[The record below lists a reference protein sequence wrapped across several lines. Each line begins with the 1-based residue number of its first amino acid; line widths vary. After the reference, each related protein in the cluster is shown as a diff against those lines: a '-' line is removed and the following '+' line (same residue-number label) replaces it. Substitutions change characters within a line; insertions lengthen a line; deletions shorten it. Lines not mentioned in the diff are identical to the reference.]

1 MLKYKIIMVQ
11 VFRKI
16 LIFLLK
22 GVQCVLYVWKSICI
36 IYGSVL
42 VLSLLIQHFKFYA
55 FLYYVPQVFLLS
67 SYLFRF
73 LPCLC
78 LPHYGDYS
86 VVSSVFESVI
96 SPVFKSPSSFMC
108 LSDGFVSLRVSLT
121 QFVFCLLFL
130 FTGYPLCVIPSVMC
144 VNFALQS
151 STCSVVS
158 MPIWASRRALWLW
171 LSDDSSVV
179 GCVSESDEYQ
189 AVVHSFVT

>member
-1 MLKYKIIMVQ
+1 MCWYNKTLKSMLKYKIITVQ

-42 VLSLLIQHFKFYA
+42 VLGILIQHFKFYA
-55 FLYYVPQVFLLS
+55 FLYYVLQVSLLS

-78 LPHYGDYS
+78 RPHYGDYS
-86 VVSSVFESVI
+86 VVSS
-96 SPVFKSPSSFMC
+96 VFKSPSSFMC

-121 QFVFCLLFL
+121 PFVFCLLFL
-130 FTGYPLCVIPSVMC
+130 FTSYPLFVIPSVMC
-144 VNFALQS
+144 VNFAFVFSLYVFYQS
-151 STCSVVS
+151 K
-158 MPIWASRRALWLW
+158 
-171 LSDDSSVV
+171 
-179 GCVSESDEYQ
+179 
-189 AVVHSFVT
+189 